1 MTSVAIGAG
10 PGNDEEGRAAAPDPG
25 RGYAKGRAKREEIL
39 QAAMVLFG
47 EVGYHAASLREI
59 AARVGMS
66 HPGLLHHFPTKAALL
81 EAVLAYRDAVDTA
94 DLDDDLARGTDYFDA
109 LVSLAERNA
118 RRRHIV
124 ELFTA
129 LVAEA
134 TSPDHPAHAHF
145 VRRYEAAVARTGAR
159 LAERARA
166 GELREGVDPYAAAR
180 QIVALMDGL
189 QVQWLLSLDRPESE
203 QVDMAADL
211 RAYLRL
217 VLAD

>member
-10 PGNDEEGRAAAPDPG
+10 QESADRRRAAGEPG

-39 QAAMVLFG
+39 QASIVLFG

-59 AARVGMS
+59 ASRVGMS
-66 HPGLLHHFPTKAALL
+66 HPGLLHHFPTKVALL
-81 EAVLAYRDAVDTA
+81 EAVLDHRDTVDQA
-94 DLDDDLARGTDYFDA
+94 DLAADLARGTDYFDA
-109 LVSLAERNA
+109 LVSLVERNGQ
-118 RRRHIV
+118 RRHVV

-145 VRRYEAAVARTGAR
+145 VRRYEWAVGRTGEQLAR
-159 LAERARA
+159 RARE
-166 GELREGVDPYAAAR
+166 GGLREGVDPAATAR
-180 QIVALMDGL
+180 HVIALMDGL
-189 QVQWLLSLDRPESE
+189 QVQWLLALDRPEPE
-203 QVDMAADL
+203 RVDMAADL

-217 VLAD
+217 VLVD